1 MHIAKY
7 SENKKMYNVTFLLPR
22 DNRCLHFSICYI
34 FFLNI
39 NAHLLTCVCI
49 YIYTCMHIYILICVY
64 VCMHE
69 SVCIC
74 MNTSSMLLSKFFH
87 QIKFYRHLLNIHTYI
102 IFITSIYDSNFAQYS
117 VVCMY
122 HNILSDPISDGH
134 LGCFQCF
141 HFCNQYIK
149 TPCLNIFLG

>member
-1 MHIAKY
+1 MHIY
-7 SENKKMYNVTFLLPR
+7 LRVCVYT
-22 DNRCLHFSICYI
+22 YI
-34 FFLNI
+34 LI
-39 NAHLLTCVCI
+39 CI
-49 YIYTCMHIYILICVY
+49 YIYLYVYMYACMK
-64 VCMHE
+64 VCMK
-69 SVCIC
+69 
-74 MNTSSMLLSKFFH
+74 TSSMLLSKFFH

-102 IFITSIYDSNFAQYS
+102 IFITSIYDSNFAEYS